1 MVLDISCFAEDNG
14 GDKGF
19 GLESK
24 NNRRPEQ
31 SAAAS
36 LSRLANKPGDADALK
51 AIRAHFGNPQEAKS
65 EQVGPRAAATLDQN
79 ALSKK
84 AEALYGAL
92 NRKSL
97 WGAGSANPDA
107 ERIFRE
113 LDPLNQADRAAL
125 EKVYA
130 QKFGSKENNF
140 YQLRRDLNER
150 LSAETSARAKAML
163 NRKDGRSNDA
173 GQLNVALVKLDSAAG
188 QHAANNDWSMSHVAA
203 DILNPGK
210 FLVERYNNSNLDVER
225 ASADKQVRETI
236 AVLNSQQLI
245 DLDRDYRAQ
254 FGRGLRETILA
265 DRNLSPETRDALK
278 IYLKD
283 ADLSKNGIDQRSAQ
297 DLLALADIAIQSK
310 NIDMLGEAL
319 RGESPAAI
327 EARTA
332 LAGSNGV
339 QQLEAAFDGAE
350 LVHAKDFMHDGRISL
365 ATIANED
372 TAHWY
377 HTNKENLAQSLSNA
391 SEGERTDY
399 AKGRELALLQKDAS
413 GEEQQRQLRF
423 YNKVHE
429 ALEQAAGNKRELSL
443 LEDKLIRKGSLIS
456 NLAESHSEGF
466 WITGI
471 GQGHDTGDLLSR
483 IENMSEQDWKRLK
496 SDPTFRRD
504 IDLCLG
510 TFATITE
517 KKRAGALLD
526 RKANAET
533 YEQSKLESRTVTGT
547 IKDETRQGWFG
558 RTNHDGGKIIDA
570 ISTMGKEE
578 QEKYRTNAQFR
589 KELDDKINSA
599 LTAGPERMLANQLLS
614 RVSAGKELT
623 LDGTE
628 KFLLDSIKGA
638 PADLLVHDFEDACKK
653 DPSLLG
659 RLRAPKDSTEKE
671 LRLYVES
678 ALTSAIHKSEA
689 PVRGDSAVYER
700 YVKVMMQSGELP
712 LQQKLELASTKH
724 LAYKAVAE
732 ASPAERQ
739 NLLNSAGNDNRA
751 FRDQVLAR
759 FNTDERKVLESVA
772 RQGKLE
778 LSDQVR
784 SFVLESGSS
793 YSELRANLQQIAGQA
808 ERIQELKNSYAAKYG
823 RSLDDDLLLKVG
835 EEERVACRNLLTPAE
850 LDGRQDFYDLLN
862 SQMKRRTGLGDAIM
876 AAGFWDG
883 SRTEL
888 DRALNDNAAIR
899 GQYARNFENVPA
911 ERRQELVEQYAQA
924 LKSYRDSKG
933 QMTDGLVNAS
943 LIAGSLAAAP
953 LSGGASLTSIAAIA
967 TAGGLFKVGAT
978 AALEGNDFTGDPKTL
993 AKLTLEGAF
1002 MTGLSMIGPAQFAAA
1017 FKIGET
1023 AAAEAFVGLSSKL
1036 VVDGMETAILK
1047 QGYEIAGRKALA
1059 SVTREALVSGRDLVA
1074 ADFVRV
1080 AQGVVSAEL
1089 TGEARNAAVRQVT
1102 GLLAKQF
1109 NVALEQGEKTL
1120 LASIFQGGRRL
1131 ATETVGNSVVGATA
1145 SSASQLVAF
1154 PLDYDS
1160 RLSFSGNIDALGTR
1174 MKDAGIAGGA
1184 GGALFTGVFHIGAP
1198 VLGVA
1203 AKGVKRI
1210 IANGAEA
1217 GEGAVI
1223 AGAGAKQPVER
1234 GRLVEAAD
1242 ITTNITARHS
1252 ESSHYDEAL
1261 WFPQREINKLSPQ
1274 ERLRLYEQ
1282 VRPHLTDLAQDQP
1295 IDELIGGTL
1304 NVTSSWSRDLTGL
1317 ETQMN
1322 NLAKSVDNALTR
1334 YQDELV
1340 PEILGSLRHSEMLD
1354 RAAVKGA
1361 LDQQVMKGKLTPS
1374 DAAGKLT
1381 ILDDLLKYRQ
1391 PFAAVRKEMLSLLDE
1406 RRAGI
1411 EKVLNELAA
1420 SRNLPSVSVKLK
1432 ADMKSAE
1439 ASYISGVIN
1448 LREGAMLNAKNT
1460 SQLIESM
1467 YHEFVHH
1474 EQVTQ
1479 LARLAM
1485 DSVERKVGR
1494 KLYSLASDDVALVR
1508 DMFSEISGTQVSPEL
1523 LDKVCALRSG
1533 RILSPTELQR
1543 TEAMAAAFKA
1553 NAPLGDAYAELGNH
1567 FRVTRRELAA
1577 LQKSEDPN
1585 GAFKLIEK
1593 LRNDKG
1599 VLSEHLFGTKTPP
1612 PEVAQLMKK
1621 QYEFLYPS
1629 SESMMDVDW
1638 PKKEADQILSTLLQ
1652 RRMGDINKSR
1662 MVAYENYIA
1671 GIHEKEAWLVGERAR
1686 LRSLKQGATAEEL
1699 TAAKNSLVDSHQET
1713 GLSNVRLRESTGLMV
1728 SATRGASNGQRTGI
1742 TFERL
1747 IEVFDDKA
1755 DKLLEFNRILARKL
1769 DKNGGKGGESL
1780 QVDMFKIVKNQLDA
1794 LKKAGQI
1801 SKNWEV
1807 YPTTLGSGADQVGG
1821 DFLLINK
1828 QTGEF
1833 MPLDVTS
1840 NSEKRN
1846 IAALRADG
1854 VIRFEPRWIDAMGA
1868 LRRDPSEPFAIRDA
1882 VSQFEFDLTARL
1894 RRLTSKP
1901 MLLNLK
1907 EAPFPSLFP
1916 SSDPAVTKKEIE
1928 TFVVW
1933 LRQKAN
1939 SHGAGSPER
1948 TLYHDYANV
1957 LESGA
1962 LGYEKAQS
1970 AKQPAPPEFNK
1981 QVRRCADDA
1990 VLDFAFRRALG
2001 GKLERPIVAA
2011 KSNVSLKDG
2020 LINLQESANVIHVG
2034 ENIERI
2040 LSESR
2045 SRMFDI
2051 NAIADGLSEPRM
2063 KQLRAKFPRESE
2075 RQLLERVRNAVQESG
2090 RLIGTRT
2097 SDNYFPVIDDLMAR
2111 LRRKTAAELLE
2122 SKPATSIV
2130 AQNSEAASCNSVT
2143 KSDSVHNTVSEF
2155 KLWCRDNLGTHQ
2167 FEEMTPSDVVVA
2179 MQMLLTERSSNRQ
2192 WTPVQLDWFTNLLKG
2207 FSSGHQE
2214 TVRFVKNALQ

>member
-1 MVLDISCFAEDNG
+1 MALDISYFTEDNG

-19 GLESK
+19 GSEAK
-24 NNRRPEQ
+24 NDRAAEQ
-31 SAAAS
+31 SAAAN
-36 LSRLANKPGDADALK
+36 LSQLAHKPGDAGALK
-51 AIRAHFGNPQEAKS
+51 AIRAHFGSPEVDNS
-65 EQVGPRAAATLDQN
+65 ERVKPRAAATLEQN
-79 ALSKK
+79 ALLKK
-84 AEALYGAL
+84 AEALHAAL
-92 NRKSL
+92 NRRSL

-113 LDPLNQADRAAL
+113 LDPLNQADRSAL

-130 QKFGSKENNF
+130 QKFGGSENNF

-150 LSAETSARAKAML
+150 LNAETSARAKAML
-163 NRKDGRSNDA
+163 NRQDGRTNDA

-188 QHAANNDWSMSHVAA
+188 RHAANNDWSMSHVAA

-210 FLVERYNNSNLDVER
+210 FLVERYRDSHLDVER

-236 AVLNSQQLI
+236 AGLNSLQLV

-265 DRNLSPETRDALK
+265 DSNLSVETRDVLK

-283 ADLSKNGIDQRSAQ
+283 ADLSKNGVDKRSAQ
-297 DLLALADIAIQSK
+297 DQLALANIAIQAK

-319 RGESPAAI
+319 RGETPAAI

-332 LAGSNGV
+332 LAGRV
-339 QQLEAAFDGAE
+339 QQLEAAFGGAD
-350 LVHAKDFMHDGRISL
+350 LVHAKDFVRDGRISL

-372 TAHWY
+372 SAHWY
-377 HTNKENLAQSLSNA
+377 HTNKEHLAQSLLNA
-391 SEGERTDY
+391 SEGERNDY
-399 AKGRELALLQKDAS
+399 AKGRELALSQKDAS
-413 GEEQQRQLRF
+413 GEEQQRQLSF

-483 IENMSEQDWKRLK
+483 IEKMSEQDWKRLK

-517 KKRAGALLD
+517 KKRADALLD
-526 RKANAET
+526 RKAKAET

-558 RTNHDGGKIIDA
+558 GTNHDGGKIIDA
-570 ISTMGKEE
+570 IVIMGKDE

-589 KELDDKINSA
+589 KELDDKINST
-599 LTAGPERMLANQLLS
+599 LTAGPERMVAKQLLS
-614 RVSAGKELT
+614 RVSAGQELA

-628 KFLLDSIKGA
+628 KLLLDSIKGA
-638 PADLLVHDFEDACKK
+638 PADLLVHDFEAACKK
-653 DPSLLG
+653 DSSLLG
-659 RLRAPKDSTEKE
+659 RLRNPQSSADQE

-678 ALTSAIHKSEA
+678 ALTSAIHQSEA
-689 PVRGDSAVYER
+689 PVSGDRAVYEH
-700 YVKVMMQSGELP
+700 YVKVLMQSGELP
-712 LQQKLELASTKH
+712 LEQKLELASSKH
-724 LAYKAVAE
+724 LAYKVVAE

-739 NLLNSAGNDNRA
+739 NLLSHAGDQNKLL
-751 FRDQVLAR
+751 RDQALAR
-759 FNTDERKVLESVA
+759 FNSDERKVLESVA
-772 RQGKLE
+772 RQGKVE

-784 SFVLESGSS
+784 SFVLDGGSS
-793 YSELRANLQQIAGQA
+793 YSELRASLQQIAGQSD
-808 ERIQELKNSYAAKYG
+808 RIQELKNSYAAKYG
-823 RSLDDDLLLKVG
+823 RSLDDDLLLKVA
-835 EEERVACRNLLTPAE
+835 EEERTACRNLLTPAE

-862 SQMKRRTGLGDAIM
+862 GQMKSRTGLGDAIM
-876 AAGFWDG
+876 AAGYWDG
-883 SRTEL
+883 SRTDLE
-888 DRALNDNAAIR
+888 RALNQNAAIR
-899 GQYARNFENVPA
+899 GQYARNFESVPA
-911 ERRQELVEQYAQA
+911 ERRQELVEQYAHA

-933 QMTDGLVNAS
+933 QMTDSLVNAS

-978 AALEGNDFTGDPKTL
+978 AALEGNDFAGDSRTI

-1023 AAAEAFVGLSSKL
+1023 AAAEAFAGLSSKL

-1047 QGYEIAGRKALA
+1047 QGYEVSGRKALA

-1080 AQGVVSAEL
+1080 AEGVVSAEL
-1089 TGEARNAAVRQVT
+1089 TGEARKAAVGQVT

-1109 NVALEQGEKTL
+1109 NVALEQGERTL
-1120 LASIFQGGRRL
+1120 LTSIFQGGRRL
-1131 ATETVGNSVVGATA
+1131 ATETAGNSVVGATA
-1145 SSASQLVAF
+1145 SSGSQLVAF
-1154 PLDYDS
+1154 PLDYNS
-1160 RLSFSGNIDALGTR
+1160 KLSFSHNIDALGTR

-1198 VLGVA
+1198 VVGVA
-1203 AKGVKRI
+1203 AKGVKRMF
-1210 IANGAEA
+1210 ASGAEA
-1217 GEGAVI
+1217 GESAMI
-1223 AGAGAKQPVER
+1223 AGARLNKPVEQE
-1234 GRLVEAAD
+1234 RLVEAAD
-1242 ITTNITARHS
+1242 IRTDSTARHS
-1252 ESSHYDEAL
+1252 ASGHTDDAL
-1261 WFPQREINKLSPQ
+1261 WFPEREINKLSPQ
-1274 ERLRLYEQ
+1274 DRLRLYEQ
-1282 VRPHLTDLAQDQP
+1282 VRPHLTDLVQDQP
-1295 IDELIGGTL
+1295 IDELIGKTL
-1304 NVTSSWSRDLTGL
+1304 NLTSNWSRDLTGL

-1334 YQDELV
+1334 YQNELV

-1354 RAAVKGA
+1354 RAAVKEA
-1361 LDQQVMKGKLTPS
+1361 LDQLVVKGKLTAS

-1391 PFAAVRKEMLSLLDE
+1391 PFAGARKELLSLLDE

-1411 EKVLNELAA
+1411 EQVLNEFAA
-1420 SRNLPSVSVKLK
+1420 SRNLPPVSVKLK

-1439 ASYISGVIN
+1439 ASYISGLIN
-1448 LREGAMLNAKNT
+1448 LREGAVLNAKNT

-1485 DSVERKVGR
+1485 DRVEQKVGR
-1494 KLYSLASDDVALVR
+1494 KLYSLAADDVALVR
-1508 DMFSEISGTQVSPEL
+1508 EMFSEISGTQVTPEL
-1523 LDKVCALRSG
+1523 LDKVCAIRSG
-1533 RILSPTELQR
+1533 RILSPKELQR
-1543 TEAMAAAFKA
+1543 TEAMAAAFKS
-1553 NAPLGDAYAELGNH
+1553 NAPLGDAYNELGNH

-1577 LQKSEDPN
+1577 LQRSEDPN
-1585 GAFKLIEK
+1585 GAFKLVEK
-1593 LRNDKG
+1593 LRNDNG

-1629 SESMMDVDW
+1629 SVNLMDVDW
-1638 PKKEADQILSTLLQ
+1638 PKKEADQILSTLLK

-1662 MVAYENYIA
+1662 MVAYEDYIA
-1671 GIHEKEAWLVGERAR
+1671 GIHEKEAWLAGERAR
-1686 LRSLKQGATAEEL
+1686 LRSLKQGATAEDL
-1699 TAAKNSLVDSHQET
+1699 SMARNSATDTHQAT
-1713 GLSNVRLRESTGLMV
+1713 GLSHVRSRESTGLME
-1728 SATRGASNGQRTGI
+1728 SAGRATSNGQRPGI

-1747 IEVFDDKA
+1747 IEIFDEKA

-1780 QVDMFKIVKNQLDA
+1780 QVDMFKIVKNQLDE

-1801 SKNWEV
+1801 GRDWEV

-1828 QTGEF
+1828 MSGEF
-1833 MPLDVTS
+1833 TPLDVTS

-1846 IAALRADG
+1846 IAAIRADG
-1854 VIRFEPRWIDAMGA
+1854 VIRFEPKWIDAMGA
-1868 LRRDPSEPFAIRDA
+1868 LKRDPSEPFAIRDA

-1901 MLLNLK
+1901 MLLNLR

-1916 SSDPAVTKKEIE
+1916 SSDSAVTKKEIE
-1928 TFVVW
+1928 TFVTW

-1939 SHGAGSPER
+1939 SHRAGSPER
-1948 TLYHDYANV
+1948 TLFHDYANV

-1962 LGYEKAQS
+1962 LGYEKAKS

-1981 QVRRCADDA
+1981 QVRHCADDA
-1990 VLDFAFRRALG
+1990 VLDFASRRALG
-2001 GKLERPIVAA
+2001 GKLERPMVTA

-2040 LSESR
+2040 LNESR
-2045 SRMFDI
+2045 SRMFDLK
-2051 NAIADGLSEPRM
+2051 AIADGLSEARM
-2063 KQLRAKFPRESE
+2063 KQLRAKFPRDSE
-2075 RQLLERVRNAVQESG
+2075 RQLLERVRDAVQESG

-2097 SDNYFPVIDDLMAR
+2097 GDNYFPVIDDLMAR
-2111 LRRKTAAELLE
+2111 LRRKTAEELLE
-2122 SKPATSIV
+2122 SKPATNVVTQSS
-2130 AQNSEAASCNSVT
+2130 QAASSNSLT
-2143 KSDSVHNTVSEF
+2143 KPDSVHNTVFEF
-2155 KLWCRDNLGTHQ
+2155 KVWCRDNLGTHQ

-2179 MQMLLTERSSNRQ
+2179 MQMLLTERSSNRE
-2192 WTPVQLDWFTNLLKG
+2192 WTTVQLDWFTNLLKG